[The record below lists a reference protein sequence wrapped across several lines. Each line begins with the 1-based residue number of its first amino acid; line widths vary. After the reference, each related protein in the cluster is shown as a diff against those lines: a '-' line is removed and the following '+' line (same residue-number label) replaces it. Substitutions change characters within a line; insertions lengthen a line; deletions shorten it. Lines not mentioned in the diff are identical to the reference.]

1 VGMDGMSAAEEDS
14 VFEVDEMD
22 EEDEDGETYFRT
34 EHVSR
39 TEELQEVVDMAA
51 KEVSMLC
58 ELLGLSAKESSIS
71 NRSLLERIT
80 HLKAAVSV
88 LLDSSKEKVDA
99 LTSNGDLEDVEIVHS
114 RTNGNSVLTTDLTA
128 VEVLEVELNETRN
141 KLEER
146 EGELKDTLVKVK
158 SQEVEVD
165 RLTSLLDIT
174 TTKLAAAEEENKL
187 MSEDLERKNENED
200 EQIRRDMNIRN
211 EAVKEKNTAW
221 IELSQTKEG
230 RAVADEPSAHGSDS
244 TKGGAWSA
252 AGTVAAR
259 HATAGRS
266 EIAGKPE
273 SLFQV
278 NAVETF
284 WSGGLVL
291 LPVFLY
297 WMNFID

>member
-1 VGMDGMSAAEEDS
+1 MSATEEDS
-14 VFEVDEMD
+14 VFEADEDEVD
-22 EEDEDGETYFRT
+22 EDEDGETYFRT

-39 TEELQEVVDMAA
+39 TEELQEEVDMAA

-58 ELLGLSAKESSIS
+58 ELLGLSAKEPSVGTG
-71 NRSLLERIT
+71 SLLQRIT

-88 LLDSSKEKVDA
+88 LLESSKEKLNAV
-99 LTSNGDLEDVEIVHS
+99 TSNGDLEDVEIVHS
-114 RTNGNSVLTTDLTA
+114 KTNGNSVLTTDLTA

-146 EGELKDTLVKVK
+146 EGELKECLVKVK

-165 RLTSLLDIT
+165 RLTSLLDVT

-211 EAVKEKNTAW
+211 EAVKEKNMAW

-230 RAVADEPSAHGSDS
+230 RAVADESSTHGSDS
-244 TKGGAWSA
+244 TKGGAGSA
-252 AGTVAAR
+252 AGTLAAR
-259 HATAGRS
+259 YATAGRS
-266 EIAGKPE
+266 KVAGKPE

-284 WSGGLVL
+284 WSSGLVL

-297 WMNFID
+297 WMLFID